1 MTDYLVISVNGNGK
15 DGESEFYP
23 NDSDLLEA
31 IPCAEYVG
39 NEVGGV
45 FSPSDGN
52 TTNYIVISGKMVMNP
67 LMRMTANYYDL
78 KTSLGC
84 LV

>member
-45 FSPSDGN
+45 FSPSDEN
-52 TTNYIVISGKMVMNP
+52 TTNYIVISGKW
-67 LMRMTANYYDL
+67 
-78 KTSLGC
+78 
-84 LV
+84 